1 MRQPLDLWVIG
12 GDSRCHALAQA
23 LSGDGHTVHTYA
35 LGPDADPALASDTL
49 AAAGVADCVIL
60 PLPAQRG
67 ELLNAP
73 QVPAPPT
80 LAQVLDALTTGQ
92 LCCGG
97 KLSPDTRREAER
109 RGVRL
114 VDYFDREELAVANA
128 VPKALA
134 V

>member
-12 GDSRCHALAQA
+12 GDSRCHALAKA

-49 AAAGVADCVIL
+49 ASVGAADCVIL

-73 QVPAPPT
+73 QVPEPPT
-80 LAQVLDALTTGQ
+80 LVQVLDALAPGQ

-97 KLSPDTRREAER
+97 KLSPETRREAER

-114 VDYFDREELAVANA
+114 VDYFDREELSVANA
-128 VPKALA
+128 VPGALA